1 MQEQERQR
9 VVSELAHST
18 KPLNKQA
25 FHEKMDEHGVFVL
38 VSSRRI
44 RADKLLSLYYVRQ
57 DIEQVLAWSVCTCL
71 VTANPCRQAV
81 EPLLCE
87 AGH

>member
-38 VSSRRI
+38 VSSWRI
-44 RADKLLSLYYVRQ
+44 RADKLLSLY
-57 DIEQVLAWSVCTCL
+57 
-71 VTANPCRQAV
+71 
-81 EPLLCE
+81 
-87 AGH
+87 

>member
-25 FHEKMDEHGVFVL
+25 FHEKMEMDEHGVFVL
-38 VSSRRI
+38 VSSWRI

-57 DIEQVLAWSVCTCL
+57 DIEQVLKTM
-71 VTANPCRQAV
+71 
-81 EPLLCE
+81 LLSCP
-87 AGH
+87 